1 MFTSELQLLHLMSGI
16 ETTRLFTCWK
26 FYLKSWCDGFHHWCT
41 KENPAGIIFTFEKH
55 DCVKPRCVVR
65 LKVTQQPERCC
76 AARRVVMWVTSA
88 CVFVFVFVFSLL
100 CVCLSVCPRLVL
112 HLLLFN
118 HLQDSISMNTEP
130 RPQTLTV
137 TAAGIRSFKTL
148 GDGSANSQGKKTK
161 MK

>member
-1 MFTSELQLLHLMSGI
+1 MFTSELQRLHLMSGI

-26 FYLKSWCDGFHHWCT
+26 FYLKSWHDGFHHWCT

-100 CVCLSVCPRLVL
+100 CVCLSVCPRLVYICSS
-112 HLLLFN
+112 
-118 HLQDSISMNTEP
+118 SITF
-130 RPQTLTV
+130 RTV
-137 TAAGIRSFKTL
+137 YRWILNLVHKLWQWQQQAYVALRL
-148 GDGSANSQGKKTK
+148 
-161 MK
+161 